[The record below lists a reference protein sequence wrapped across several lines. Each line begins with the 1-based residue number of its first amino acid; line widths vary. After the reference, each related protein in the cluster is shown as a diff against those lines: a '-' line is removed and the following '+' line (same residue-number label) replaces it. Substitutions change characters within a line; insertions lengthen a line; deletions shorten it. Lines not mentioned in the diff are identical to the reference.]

1 MARRPLL
8 GTLGIIV
15 ALLALAVLQLRGIAT
30 VPPLGSTL
38 DPTTGAFNLGARAAL
53 PTSAT
58 IHLAGI
64 PAAVTISYSAQG
76 IPDLH
81 ASNERAL
88 WYAMG
93 YLEARNRLFEMDL
106 IRREAGGQLSAVL
119 GPSYLTSD
127 LFELRLGLIRTAEAN
142 FQALPSADKEILE
155 IFSNGVNAARAY
167 DISHHQLPVE
177 FRLLN
182 YTPTPWTPVDS
193 MLVQGYLTQTLDYS
207 QNPVDYSILVGHLGF
222 QRTMDL
228 FPVIAKN
235 PQEPY
240 DPGPYHFHHTTPT
253 DPPTTVTPSLL
264 DSLQSL
270 ANMSTKLPPGAIHS
284 FSNSNNWA
292 IAGDKSTT
300 GNAIV
305 AGDPHLNQTLPAV
318 WYWVNAHAP
327 GVSFA
332 GVTVPGL
339 PIILIG
345 RNHWIAWSETDVQN
359 QSTFFYQ
366 ETTSKAHPGDYLLRG
381 RWVPFTDY
389 DYTVKV
395 KGGTSQ
401 HLVVQTTTNGPIITI
416 HGVKVAVDWMGAAVS
431 KDFASLMGILHA
443 TNWRQFTAALSIW
456 RAPSQNFVFGD
467 RHGNIGLISAGY
479 YPILRARDPWLVMNG
494 NDGTRIIGSIPYSEI
509 PQSYDPRSG
518 FVFSANQRPV
528 SADYPYYLGTS
539 FNFFSNGYRADEIH
553 AFLAAHQ
560 RVTPTEVAHLQNSVT
575 DYLATQLVPW
585 LVRQFNGV
593 HSTPAVEEAVTTLR
607 HWDGSMGTT
616 STAASIW
623 WTFLGDDIN
632 DTFEPWFRYYHVPEP
647 SGSSLVVNQL
657 NAPLVEDLQ
666 YLDIN
671 DPANPF
677 FTPPTSRFH
686 RNAGTV
692 AREALTQAVTSL
704 AHRLGDQETTWH
716 WDRLHFRE
724 FPSLSGVAG
733 LGYGPRG
740 SSGDAW
746 TVDAADGGLL
756 SEAGPSWRMIVAF
769 GDRGAA
775 IYPGGQSEN
784 PLSSWYEN
792 QIPDWFDGRYL
803 PFGLGLQPSIATW
816 RLEPS
821 R

>member
-1 MARRPLL
+1 MNRRGLL
-8 GTLGIIV
+8 GTIP
-15 ALLALAVLQLRGIAT
+15 VLIGLVVLVVVQTKGIAS
-30 VPPLGSTL
+30 VPPLGATL
-38 DPTTGAFNLGARAAL
+38 DPATGALNIGSRAKL
-53 PTSAT
+53 PRSAT
-58 IHLAGI
+58 IPIAHMPGT
-64 PAAVTISYSAQG
+64 VTVSYSAQG

-81 ASNERAL
+81 ATNQSAL
-88 WYAMG
+88 WFAMG

-106 IRREAGGQLSAVL
+106 IRREAAGELSAVL

-127 LFELRLGLIRTAEAN
+127 LFELRLGLMRTAKAN
-142 FQALPSADKEILE
+142 FAALPATDRKVLE
-155 IFSNGVNAARAY
+155 IFSNGVNAARSY

-182 YTPTPWTPVDS
+182 YTPAPWTPTDS

-207 QNPVDYSILVGHLGF
+207 QNPVDYSILVGHLGY

-235 PQEPY
+235 PQSPY
-240 DPGPYHFHHTTPT
+240 DLGPYHSQHHIPI
-253 DPPTTVTPSLL
+253 DPSTTVSPGLL
-264 DSLQSL
+264 ASLQ
-270 ANMSTKLPPGAIHS
+270 AIAQASTKLPDTAIHS

-292 IAGDKSTT
+292 ISGSKSST

-327 GVSFA
+327 GISFA

-345 RNHWIAWSETDVQN
+345 RNHSIAWSETDVEN

-366 ETTSKAHPGDYLLRG
+366 ETTSKAHPGDYLLHG
-381 RWVPFTDY
+381 AWVPFGHIT
-389 DYTVKV
+389 YTVKV
-395 KGGTSQ
+395 KGQPAQ
-401 HLVVQTTTNGPIITI
+401 HLVIDTTANGPIISV
-416 HGVKVAVDWMGAAVS
+416 HGVKVAVYWLGAQVS
-431 KDFASLMGILHA
+431 TDFASLMGVLHA
-443 TNWRQFTAALSIW
+443 SNWTQFKAALSSW

-479 YPILRARDPWLVMNG
+479 YPILSARDPWLVMNG
-494 NDGTRIIGSIPYSEI
+494 NSGDRIIGSIPYREI
-509 PQSYDPRSG
+509 PQSYDPKSG

-528 SADYPYYLGTS
+528 AANYPYYLGTS

-553 AFLAAHQ
+553 AVLSTTSKI
-560 RVTPTEVAHLQNSVT
+560 TPTDVAHLQNSVT

-593 HSTPAVEEAVTTLR
+593 HEPPAVAAALHTLS
-607 HWDGSMGTT
+607 HWNARMGAS

-623 WTFLGDDIN
+623 WTFLGDEIH
-632 DTFEPWFRYYHVPEP
+632 DTFGPWFARYRVPQP
-647 SGSSLVVNQL
+647 AGSSLVVNQL

-666 YLDIN
+666 YMDLSQ
-671 DPANPF
+671 PSSPF
-677 FTPPTSRFH
+677 FTPPGNAHKVT
-686 RNAGTV
+686 AGTV
-692 AREALTQAVTSL
+692 AREALGQAIATLTHKFGSNQQSW
-704 AHRLGDQETTWH
+704 R

-724 FPSLSGVAG
+724 FPSLSGAAG
-733 LGYGPRG
+733 LSYGPRG

-746 TVDAADGGLL
+746 TVDAADGDLL

-769 GDRGAA
+769 GDRGYA

-784 PLSSWYEN
+784 PLSPWYEN
-792 QIPDWFDGRYL
+792 QIPDWFSGRYL
-803 PFGLGLQPSIATW
+803 PFGLGALPGIATW
-816 RLEPS
+816 TLEPRS
-821 R
+821 